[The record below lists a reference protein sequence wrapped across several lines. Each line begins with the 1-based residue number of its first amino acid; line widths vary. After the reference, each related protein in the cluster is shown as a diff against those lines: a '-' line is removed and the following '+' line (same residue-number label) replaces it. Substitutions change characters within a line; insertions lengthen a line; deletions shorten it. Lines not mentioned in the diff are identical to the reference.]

1 MVHWFITAKRTPKMK
16 KCSFQ
21 CGKNGNKSFGNFKK
35 MLDKPHKVCYNKYN
49 KTKKEVDTMMKI
61 SEMIAMLAEVMADHG
76 DKEVVF
82 VNDETGEI
90 RYAMGMTVMGDEVAI
105 DHISYGEK

>member
-1 MVHWFITAKRTPKMK
+1 
-16 KCSFQ
+16 
-21 CGKNGNKSFGNFKK
+21 
-35 MLDKPHKVCYNKYN
+35 
-49 KTKKEVDTMMKI
+49 MMKI

-105 DHISYGEK
+105 DHISYGEKQEIEAGIACMEAFGEFLAMLADEEV

>member
-1 MVHWFITAKRTPKMK
+1 
-16 KCSFQ
+16 
-21 CGKNGNKSFGNFKK
+21 
-35 MLDKPHKVCYNKYN
+35 
-49 KTKKEVDTMMKI
+49 MMKI

-105 DHISYGEK
+105 DHISYGEKQEIEMGIACMEAFGEFLTMLADEGV

>member
-1 MVHWFITAKRTPKMK
+1 
-16 KCSFQ
+16 
-21 CGKNGNKSFGNFKK
+21 
-35 MLDKPHKVCYNKYN
+35 
-49 KTKKEVDTMMKI
+49 MMKI

-90 RYAMGMTVMGDEVAI
+90 RYAMGMTVEGDMVAV
-105 DHISYGEK
+105 DHISYGEKVEIEMGCAMIEAFAEMVALIGGEQ